1 MKLIG
6 LVIAAVLSACVPIP
20 SANAPYQ
27 AQAYS
32 YSTGVYING
41 QELTADQ
48 KAQLDTFLGDT
59 LPAGRY
65 TVNAQYQ
72 LGVEGQAPSI
82 DLVAIARSREQ
93 QTGGKEPFSMYSTDS
108 AGRGSSIVSDGG
120 CMILSTPDGSLSS
133 GC

>member
-1 MKLIG
+1 MSPTTG
-6 LVIAAVLSACVPIP
+6 S
-20 SANAPYQ
+20 PYQ
-27 AQAYS
+27 AQAYT

-48 KAQLDTFLGDT
+48 KAQLDSFLGDT

-65 TVNAQYQ
+65 TLNAQYQ
-72 LGVEGQAPSI
+72 LGVEGQPPSI

-93 QTGGKEPFSMYSTDS
+93 QSGGKEPFSMYSTDS
-108 AGRGSSIVSDGG
+108 AGRGSSIVSDGD

>member
-1 MKLIG
+1 MRIIS
-6 LVIAAVLSACVPIP
+6 LVVAAVLSACVPM
-20 SANAPYQ
+20 STTGSPYQ
-27 AQAYS
+27 AQAYT

-72 LGVEGQAPSI
+72 LGVEGQPPSI

-93 QTGGKEPFSMYSTDS
+93 QSGGKEPFSMYSTDS
-108 AGRGSSIVSDGG
+108 AGRGSSIVSDGD